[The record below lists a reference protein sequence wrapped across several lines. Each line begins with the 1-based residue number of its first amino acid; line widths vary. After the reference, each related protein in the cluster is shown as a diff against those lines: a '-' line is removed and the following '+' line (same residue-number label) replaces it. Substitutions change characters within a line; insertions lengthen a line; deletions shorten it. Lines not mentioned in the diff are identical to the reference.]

1 MPELRLAPLPDLA
14 LAQDRCGAR
23 TGAAKRVMPAAMGH
37 HAAAGTSGDSFFG
50 VHNSA
55 MVGDSVAMQ
64 FSASEEASFS
74 TRTASR

>member
-1 MPELRLAPLPDLA
+1 MPELRLAPQPDLA
-14 LAQDRCGAR
+14 L
-23 TGAAKRVMPAAMGH
+23 TAAAHGLVRRRVMPAAMGH
-37 HAAAGTSGDSFFG
+37 HAAAGTSGNSFFG